1 MTAAE
6 APEQA
11 LRGGRAGL
19 RYGTLAFLAGAATG
33 MVRELL
39 LAPSLGGLAAALL
52 EGVAM
57 AVLLPLAARSV
68 LEGLPP
74 RQGPAVRLALA
85 AAALAVVLVGEAA
98 LSLLFEASGI
108 AEARAPRSP
117 AELAVG
123 PALLLWFAA
132 LPLLLRR

>member
-1 MTAAE
+1 MTGARA
-6 APEQA
+6 QA

-19 RYGTLAFLAGAATG
+19 RYGALALFAGAVLG
-33 MVRELL
+33 LVRELL

-52 EGVAM
+52 EGAAM
-57 AVLLPLAARSV
+57 ALLLPLAARRV
-68 LEGLPP
+68 LDRMPP
-74 RQGPAVRLALA
+74 RQGAGARLALA
-85 AAALAVVLVGEAA
+85 AAGLAVVLAAEAA
-98 LSLLFEASGI
+98 LSFLFEASGI

-123 PALLLWFAA
+123 QALLLWFAA

>member
-6 APEQA
+6 ASEQA

-39 LAPSLGGLAAALL
+39 LAPWLGGLAAALL

-68 LEGLPP
+68 LERLPP

-98 LSLLFEASGI
+98 LSLLFETSGI

>member
-1 MTAAE
+1 VIAA
-6 APEQA
+6 ATLEQV

-19 RYGTLAFLAGAATG
+19 RYGALAFLAGAATG

-39 LAPSLGGLAAALL
+39 LAPWIGGLPAALL
-52 EGVAM
+52 EGAVM
-57 AVLLPLAARSV
+57 AVLILLAARSV
-68 LEGLPP
+68 LERMPP
-74 RQGPAVRLALA
+74 RQGLGARLAFA
-85 AAALAVVLVGEAA
+85 VAALALVLAAEAA
-98 LSLLFEASGI
+98 LSVAFETSGI

-123 PALLLWFAA
+123 PALLLWFAV

>member
-1 MTAAE
+1 MDGAQ
-6 APEQA
+6 EQV

-19 RYGTLAFLAGAATG
+19 RYGFLAFLMGAATG
-33 MVRELL
+33 MVRELF

-52 EGVAM
+52 EGAAM

-68 LEGLPP
+68 LDRLPP

-85 AAALAVVLVGEAA
+85 AAGLAVVFAGEAV
-98 LSLLFEASGI
+98 LFLLFESSGI
-108 AEARAPRSP
+108 AEARAPRSL
-117 AELAVG
+117 AERAVG